1 MKFTT
6 EQYNLICQTRD
17 EIRALNN
24 RQHTLYNNLLKELNE
39 IRALNE
45 KQHTLYNNLLKE
57 LNISIYAEDWMF
69 DYIYNESGSIDDIEA
84 RM

>member
-17 EIRALNN
+17 EIRVLND
-24 RQHTLYNNLLKELNE
+24 R
-39 IRALNE
+39 
-45 KQHTLYNNLLKE
+45 QHTLYNNLLKE

-69 DYIYNESGSIDDIEA
+69 DYIYNDSGSIENIEA

>member
-24 RQHTLYNNLLKELNE
+24 R
-39 IRALNE
+39 
-45 KQHTLYNNLLKE
+45 QHTLYNNLLKE

>member
-24 RQHTLYNNLLKELNE
+24 
-39 IRALNE
+39 

>member
-1 MKFTT
+1 MKFTSQ
-6 EQYNLICQTRD
+6 QYELICKTRD
-17 EIRALNN
+17 EIRDLNN
-24 RQHTLYNNLLKELNE
+24 
-39 IRALNE
+39 

-69 DYIYNESGSIDDIEA
+69 DYIYNEHGSIDDIEA

>member
-24 RQHTLYNNLLKELNE
+24 RQHTLYNNLLKELNV
-39 IRALNE
+39 
-45 KQHTLYNNLLKE
+45 
-57 LNISIYAEDWMF
+57 SIYAEDWMF

>member
-17 EIRALNN
+17 EIRALND
-24 RQHTLYNNLLKELNE
+24 R
-39 IRALNE
+39 
-45 KQHTLYNNLLKE
+45 QHTLYNNLLKE

-84 RM
+84 RI

>member
-17 EIRALNN
+17 EIRALND
-24 RQHTLYNNLLKELNE
+24 
-39 IRALNE
+39 

>member
-17 EIRALNN
+17 
-24 RQHTLYNNLLKELNE
+24 E

>member
-24 RQHTLYNNLLKELNE
+24 RQHTLYNNLLKELN
-39 IRALNE
+39 
-45 KQHTLYNNLLKE
+45 
-57 LNISIYAEDWMF
+57 ISIYAEDWLF
-69 DYIYNESGSIDDIEA
+69 DYIYNEYGSIDDIEA

>member
-1 MKFTT
+1 MSLRHNSYITDFLEMKFTT

-17 EIRALNN
+17 EIRALNE
-24 RQHTLYNNLLKELNE
+24 R
-39 IRALNE
+39 
-45 KQHTLYNNLLKE
+45 QHTLYNNLLKE

-84 RM
+84 RMR

>member
-1 MKFTT
+1 MKFTPQ
-6 EQYNLICQTRD
+6 QYELICKTRD
-17 EIRALNN
+17 EIRLLND
-24 RQHTLYNNLLKELNE
+24 
-39 IRALNE
+39 

-69 DYIYNESGSIDDIEA
+69 DYIYNESGSIDDIES

>member
-1 MKFTT
+1 MKFTPQ
-6 EQYNLICQTRD
+6 QYELICKTRD
-17 EIRALNN
+17 EIRDLNN
-24 RQHTLYNNLLKELNE
+24 
-39 IRALNE
+39 

-69 DYIYNESGSIDDIEA
+69 DYIYNEAGTIDDIEA

>member
-17 EIRALNN
+17 EIRALND
-24 RQHTLYNNLLKELNE
+24 R
-39 IRALNE
+39 
-45 KQHTLYNNLLKE
+45 QHTLYNNLLKE

>member
-1 MKFTT
+1 MSLRHNSYITSFLEMKFTT

-17 EIRALNN
+17 
-24 RQHTLYNNLLKELNE
+24 E

-69 DYIYNESGSIDDIEA
+69 DYIYNENGSIDDIEA
-84 RM
+84 RMR

>member
-6 EQYNLICQTRD
+6 QQYELICKTRD
-17 EIRALNN
+17 EIRG
-24 RQHTLYNNLLKELNE
+24 
-39 IRALNE
+39 LNE
-45 KQHTLYNNLLKE
+45 KQHKLYDDLLKE
-57 LNISIYAEDWMF
+57 LNISVYAEDWMF

>member
-6 EQYNLICQTRD
+6 QQYELICKTRD
-17 EIRALNN
+17 EIRL
-24 RQHTLYNNLLKELNE
+24 
-39 IRALNE
+39 LNE
-45 KQHTLYNNLLKE
+45 KQHKLYDNLLKE

-69 DYIYNESGSIDDIEA
+69 DYIYNECGSIDDIEA